1 MGYNVL
7 SGSTSVI
14 NVVTSGSFIG
24 DGSQLENVEQ
34 FPLQNSSETR
44 IPFYKTISGE
54 LGLNANSGFTFD
66 VNANALTVPG
76 LTSSVGI
83 RLSNPVS
90 GALAGDG
97 SYLGL
102 DANGNIVVTSSVGGI
117 AYGRREITNTATASS
132 EDVLIGIS
140 ASSPI
145 DLRLASAADYDNGQY
160 FTIKDEAGNAN
171 VYNITVKASGSET
184 IDGESSIVLESPF
197 VSINVYSNGTDK
209 FFIY

>member
-1 MGYNVL
+1 M
-7 SGSTSVI
+7 
-14 NVVTSGSFIG
+14 
-24 DGSQLENVEQ
+24 
-34 FPLQNSSETR
+34 QNAGATK
-44 IPFYKTISGE
+44 IPFYKLINGD
-54 LGLNANSGFTFD
+54 LGLNASDDFTFSA
-66 VNANALTVPG
+66 NANALTVPG

-83 RLSNPVS
+83 KLSNPVS
-90 GALAGDG
+90 GSLAGSGSFLGINTDG
-97 SYLGL
+97 NLV
-102 DANGNIVVTSSVGGI
+102 ITSSLGGI
-117 AYGRREITNTATASS
+117 SYGRRTITTTATASS

-171 VYNITVKASGSET
+171 IHNITVKTSGSET
-184 IDGESSIVLESPF
+184 IDGQSSVVLESPF